1 MSTPIPVTIHPRS
14 EMAGV
19 ALSGELDLATVG
31 QIEPALLA
39 LARDSSRDLVLDLAG
54 LTFCDSTGAALLLR
68 LHQRCADSGTRLE
81 LRQVPQLPAR
91 VLRMLRVDRVVA
103 CTFS

>member
-1 MSTPIPVTIHPRS
+1 MSTPISVTLHPRS
-14 EMAGV
+14 EMGGV

-39 LARDSSRDLVLDLAG
+39 LARDSNRDLVLDLAG

-68 LHQRCADSGTRLE
+68 LHQRCTAGGTRLE

-103 CTFS
+103 CSFS